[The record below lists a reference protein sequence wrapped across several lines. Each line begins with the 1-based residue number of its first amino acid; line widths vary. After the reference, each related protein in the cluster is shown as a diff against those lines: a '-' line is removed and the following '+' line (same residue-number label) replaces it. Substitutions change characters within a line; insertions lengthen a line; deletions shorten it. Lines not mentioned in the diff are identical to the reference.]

1 MSNIGPHAHS
11 HAYHVAMVTSV
22 CIAGLAFLVLVV
34 LSIVTANA
42 GTKQAVVQRRVRGRT
57 MAALVLA
64 AMTGLLASLPFALAS
79 STHGIASFLV
89 RELAH
94 ASVVAFSA
102 LGFAA
107 VMAHI
112 ATGEIESGGYELG
125 ESGMF
130 GRRSGFRINPASG
143 LPMNG
148 LLDWDGNCYGC
159 NSHSSTSR
167 TIVGLIEPG

>member
-1 MSNIGPHAHS
+1 MSIVGPHAHS

-22 CIAGLAFLVLVV
+22 SIAALTFLVLVV
-34 LSIVTANA
+34 LAIVTANA
-42 GTKQAVVQRRVRGRT
+42 GTKQAVMQRRVRGRT
-57 MAALVLA
+57 IATLVLA
-64 AMTGLLASLPFALAS
+64 AVTGLLASLPFALANG
-79 STHGIASFLV
+79 THGIASFLV
-89 RELAH
+89 WELVY
-94 ASVVAFSA
+94 ASMVALGA

-107 VMAHI
+107 MMAHI
-112 ATGEIESGGYELG
+112 ATGEVEPGGYEPG

-159 NSHSSTSR
+159 DSHSSSLR
-167 TIVGLIEPG
+167 TVAGRIEPG